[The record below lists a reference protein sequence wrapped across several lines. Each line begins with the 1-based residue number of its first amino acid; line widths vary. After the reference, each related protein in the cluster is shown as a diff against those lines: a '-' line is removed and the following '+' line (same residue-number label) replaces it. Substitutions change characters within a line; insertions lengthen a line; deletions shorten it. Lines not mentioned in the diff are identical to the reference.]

1 MTSLRRI
8 LIVLVGLVLAGALLA
23 LVMPRPLVVD
33 VARVVTGRFELT
45 VEEDGRTRVRERFV
59 VSAPLQGRLLRIEL
73 DAGDPVA
80 RGELLAVIVPTPPP
94 LLDARSRQEL
104 RERVA
109 AAEAARDRAE
119 AALARAKVAL
129 DEARVDLERARR
141 LAGEAVL
148 SQKELERNQFAADLR
163 DKDLAAAEFDRDV
176 AVHELEMARAALG
189 QLREDPAAHGIE
201 PWEIRSPVPGRI
213 LRVLTENEGVVPSG
227 APLLELADPSDLEVV
242 VDLLTSDAV
251 QAVPGARVRIDG
263 WGGAPLE
270 GRVRLVEPGGFTKL
284 SALGVEEQRVNV
296 LIEITSPPEQWRALG
311 DGYRVDAHITLLEHE
326 AALLV
331 PSSALFRDADR
342 WAVYRVENGRAYRR
356 PVGIG
361 ARSDQSAVVTE
372 GLREGDVV
380 IVYPDD
386 EVTDG
391 KRVEARPG

>member
-1 MTSLRRI
+1 MISLRRI
-8 LIVLVGLVLAGALLA
+8 LIVLVGLVLAGAVLA

-33 VARVVTGRFELT
+33 VARVATGRFELT

-59 VSAPLQGRLLRIEL
+59 VSAPLQGRLLRIEIE
-73 DAGDPVA
+73 AGDPVA

-119 AALARAKVAL
+119 AALARARVAL
-129 DEARVDLERARR
+129 DETRVDLERARR

-148 SQKELERNQFAADLR
+148 SQKELERSQFAADLR

-189 QLREDPAAHGIE
+189 QLREEPTAHGIE

-213 LRVLTENEGVVPSG
+213 LRVLTENEGVVPAG
-227 APLLELADPSDLEVV
+227 APLLELADPGDLEVV

-251 QAVPGARVRIDG
+251 QAAPGAPVRIDG

-311 DGYRVDAHITLLEHE
+311 DGYRVDAHITLLEHD

-342 WAVYRVENGRAYRR
+342 WAVYRVESGRAYRR
-356 PVGIG
+356 AVGIG

-372 GLREGDVV
+372 GLGEGDVV

-386 EVTDG
+386 DVTDG
-391 KRVEARPG
+391 TRVAARSG